1 MSTPQPGILAPIPAA
16 SRHLFFHVN
25 ACHDAPR
32 ALQALRGLVDGF
44 AVVVGIGAEL
54 AAGLDAPIPGLRP
67 FPSLPGARVPIPYV
81 PYALWCWLRGSD
93 RGELFHTGRE
103 IENALAGVFTL
114 ELAIDCFCHR
124 DSRDLT
130 GYEDGTENPVDEAAL
145 AAAIVS
151 HEGDGLDGGS
161 FASVQQWLHDIERFQ
176 RLSPGEQDD
185 TVGRSRI
192 DNEELEDA
200 PDSAHVKRTAQEDF
214 DPPAFMVRRS
224 MPWTAERRGGLV
236 FLAFGH
242 SPDAFE
248 AVLRRM
254 SGAEDDI
261 HDALFNFTRPLN
273 GAHYWCPPLL
283 DGRPDWRAL
292 GI

>member
-151 HEGDGLDGGS
+151 HEGDGLDGVLDRDAHAGTVHLYS
-161 FASVQQWLHDIERFQ
+161 YLSRRCAARHLARARKDPAAAARRCRPARSTPRPQRSAATARARSPAS
-176 RLSPGEQDD
+176 
-185 TVGRSRI
+185 TK
-192 DNEELEDA
+192 A
-200 PDSAHVKRTAQEDF
+200 
-214 DPPAFMVRRS
+214 
-224 MPWTAERRGGLV
+224 
-236 FLAFGH
+236 
-242 SPDAFE
+242 
-248 AVLRRM
+248 
-254 SGAEDDI
+254 
-261 HDALFNFTRPLN
+261 
-273 GAHYWCPPLL
+273 C
-283 DGRPDWRAL
+283 AL
-292 GI
+292 GAS